1 MCSLDDADLVIVESD
16 KGNNRNWRRQLRTMK
31 LKKDRRGRKRETE
44 IEASL
49 FSFKSLFV
57 YALNECH
64 ASYQ

>member
-16 KGNNRNWRRQLRTMK
+16 KGNNRNSRRQLRTMK
-31 LKKDRRGRKRETE
+31 LMKDRRGRKRETE

-49 FSFKSLFV
+49 FSFNILFV

-64 ASYQ
+64 VSYQ